1 MFSKSALLTI
11 LTISANC
18 LAAIA
23 QPAGAALS
31 ERNADAPNNAL
42 ANFPGCDAKQ
52 TETLRRA
59 IPVAQR
65 YQTEAWEYVWD
76 SIPVGISYSYTHVA
90 VVVRYFR
97 KRGRDPPA
105 ANTDMKRYTIWFG
118 AYSPARYTIVYN
130 RFERLSAYPLDQ
142 WSFQCMDST
151 DPDCGGMVEQYWT
164 NAYSLPMGLD
174 PHTRIATIRICKGF
188 FNLLRSDDDN
198 GQSIIHEASHFHL
211 NGVAGTNNGRVE
223 EDYGTT
229 GCLALAKAHPDQ
241 AVDNADNYGY
251 FAQYPDGCGKC
262 YIQ

>member
-1 MFSKSALLTI
+1 MFSKSALLTM

-65 YQTEAWEYVWD
+65 YQTEAWEY
-76 SIPVGISYSYTHVA
+76 
-90 VVVRYFR
+90 FR
-97 KRGRDPPA
+97 KRGPNPPA
-105 ANTDMKRYTIWFG
+105 ANTDMMKSYTIWFG
-118 AYSPARYTIVYN
+118 AYSHARYTIVYN

-151 DPDCGGMVEQYWT
+151 DPDCGGMIEQYWT

-223 EDYGTT
+223 KDYGTT

-251 FAQYPDGCGKC
+251 FAQYPNGCGKC
-262 YIQ
+262 NIQ

>member
-31 ERNADAPNNAL
+31 GTPTTSIYLAICYHLTQRSSERNADAPNNAL
-42 ANFPGCDAKQ
+42 ANFPGCDAEQ

-76 SIPVGISYSYTHVA
+76 FIPVGISYSYTHVA

-97 KRGRDPPA
+97 KRGRNPPA
-105 ANTDMKRYTIWFG
+105 ANTDMKSYTIWFG

-151 DPDCGGMVEQYWT
+151 DPDCGGMIEQYWT
-164 NAYSLPMGLD
+164 NAYSLPMG
-174 PHTRIATIRICKGF
+174 
-188 FNLLRSDDDN
+188 
-198 GQSIIHEASHFHL
+198 
-211 NGVAGTNNGRVE
+211 
-223 EDYGTT
+223 
-229 GCLALAKAHPDQ
+229 
-241 AVDNADNYGY
+241 
-251 FAQYPDGCGKC
+251 
-262 YIQ
+262 